1 MPTYNSGAVSN
12 TAIGFQKPI
21 TLQQGRGLRDNPLA
35 IAEGATGAPYMI
47 TDWHPYN
54 SGAVGDSNT
63 GRIWSFAVDG
73 TATTITTPDFV
84 DGFEY
89 RLRFD
94 GLTASGIGGAV
105 RIQLFREATGSLG
118 ATVDI
123 TSSSSNPIDGTVDIL
138 RPRLDASGVVLVPS
152 LIFGTGSSVAP
163 IAYPYSA
170 ARQKAL
176 RAVLSPSASNFG
188 AGAVFMDRRRIY
200 A

>member
-1 MPTYNSGAVSN
+1 MADWTTLPN
-12 TAIGFQKPI
+12 TAVGVGGLPSG
-21 TLQQGRGLRDNPLA
+21 TTVTALRDNPVA

-89 RLRFD
+89 RLRFAE
-94 GLTASGIGGAV
+94 LVAASLSGAL
-105 RIQLFREATGSLG
+105 RIQLFRQTTGSLG

-123 TSSSSNPIDGTVDIL
+123 ANTTSNPIDGTVDIL

-176 RAVLSPSASNFG
+176 RAVISVQSGNLQG
-188 AGAVFMDRRRIY
+188 GAVFMDRRKVY